1 MKREETIRLT
11 GLSIGYRGKHSV
23 KCVADGISQAIHS
36 GELTCL
42 LGENGAGKSTLLRT
56 LSGFLSPLAGEIS
69 ILGRPLSSY
78 KERELATVIGVV
90 LTEKNNLQ
98 NMTVREL
105 VGMGRSPY
113 TGFWGRLSA
122 DDRRK
127 VDDALSLVGIA
138 ALSDR
143 MVQTLSDGE
152 RQKVMIAKALAQ
164 ETPIIFLDEPTAF
177 LDYPSKV
184 EILHLLH
191 RLSREM
197 HKTIFLSTHDLELAL
212 QIADRLWL
220 MPHRSDPEKRGSAGG
235 PAGGSAGG
243 QEVGHGGGRS
253 VTVGTPEDLSLDG
266 TLDMFFRRK
275 GVAFEKQTGLYR
287 IEPEYRAEVRL
298 TGDPVACEM
307 VRKALRRN
315 GIRALSAA
323 APAAAAADASFA
335 AAAAAPYPAA
345 ADSAAAAAAPYPAAA
360 DSAAAAAAPCPAAA
374 DSAAAAAAPYPAA
387 ADSAAAA
394 AAPYPAATD
403 STAAAATPVPVIRAE
418 IAPDGTPSFTVMN
431 ISAGSSDAR
440 QNLFEASEGAR
451 PQKNLPLHQ
460 ANPQPAV
467 SSTVHLTVHT
477 IADLLDLL

>member
-23 KCVADGISQAIHS
+23 KCVADDISQAIHS

-138 ALSDR
+138 ALSNR

-220 MPHRSDPEKRGSAGG
+220 MPRRPDPEKRGSAGG
-235 PAGGSAGG
+235 PVGGPAGGPVGGSAGGSAGG
-243 QEVGHGGGRS
+243 QEVGHGGGRNGGRS

-315 GIRALSAA
+315 GIRAVAAPAA

-335 AAAAAPYPAA
+335 ATAAAPYPAAAYPAAPYPAA
-345 ADSAAAAAAPYPAAA
+345 ADSAAAAAVPYPAAA
-360 DSAAAAAAPCPAAA
+360 DSA
-374 DSAAAAAAPYPAA
+374 
-387 ADSAAAA
+387 
-394 AAPYPAATD
+394 
-403 STAAAATPVPVIRAE
+403 AAAATPVPVIRAE

-460 ANPQPAV
+460 ANPQPAA
-467 SSTVHLTVHT
+467 SSTGHVTVHT

>member
-23 KCVADGISQAIHS
+23 KCVAEGISQAIHS

-138 ALSDR
+138 ALRDR

-191 RLSREM
+191 SLSREM

-220 MPHRSDPEKRGSAGG
+220 MPRRPDPEKRGSAGG
-235 PAGGSAGG
+235 SVGGSAGGFVGGSAGG
-243 QEVGHGGGRS
+243 QEVGHGGGRKGGRNGGRS

-298 TGDPVACEM
+298 TGDPVACEL
-307 VRKALRRN
+307 VRKTIRRN
-315 GIRALSAA
+315 GIRALAAAAPAA
-323 APAAAAADASFA
+323 APAAAAADADASFA
-335 AAAAAPYPAA
+335 ATAAAPYPAA

-360 DSAAAAAAPCPAAA
+360 DSA
-374 DSAAAAAAPYPAA
+374 
-387 ADSAAAA
+387 
-394 AAPYPAATD
+394 
-403 STAAAATPVPVIRAE
+403 AAAATPVPVIRAE

-467 SSTVHLTVHT
+467 SSTGHVTVHT

>member
-220 MPHRSDPEKRGSAGG
+220 MDRRSDSEKGGS
-235 PAGGSAGG
+235 AGGSAGSPV
-243 QEVGHGGGRS
+243 EVGHGEGREGGRS

-323 APAAAAADASFA
+323 AASFA
-335 AAAAAPYPAA
+335 ATAAAPYPAAPYPAA
-345 ADSAAAAAAPYPAAA
+345 ADSAAAYPAAA
-360 DSAAAAAAPCPAAA
+360 DSA
-374 DSAAAAAAPYPAA
+374 
-387 ADSAAAA
+387 
-394 AAPYPAATD
+394 
-403 STAAAATPVPVIRAE
+403 AAAATPVPVIRAE
-418 IAPDGTPSFTVMN
+418 IAPDGTPSFTVVN

-440 QNLFEASEGAR
+440 QNLFEASEGA
-451 PQKNLPLHQ
+451 
-460 ANPQPAV
+460 
-467 SSTVHLTVHT
+467 SGHLTVHT